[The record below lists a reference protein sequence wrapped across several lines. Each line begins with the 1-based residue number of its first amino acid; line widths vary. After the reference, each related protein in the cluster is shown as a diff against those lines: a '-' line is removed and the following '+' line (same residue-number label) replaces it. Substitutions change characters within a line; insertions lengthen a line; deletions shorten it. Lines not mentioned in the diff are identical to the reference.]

1 MYCERIAPG
10 ETERTCRG
18 RGRGRSLRKRS
29 RTRTP
34 GGSTS
39 GPTKKYYARYMKE
52 TMSKD
57 VFKTWAEQAAADRD
71 TAIAQIEAAADAAE
85 KAQITEWLQEKLN
98 QK

>member
-1 MYCERIAPG
+1 
-10 ETERTCRG
+10 
-18 RGRGRSLRKRS
+18 
-29 RTRTP
+29 
-34 GGSTS
+34 
-39 GPTKKYYARYMKE
+39 
-52 TMSKD
+52 MSKD